1 MTLARTTRPRTAA
14 AILALTLALPGC
26 GALSAL
32 SGGPALD
39 VFELRAPDETPKSC
53 GRGRRAELVIEEP
66 KARGTLDTE
75 RIMIRPNALQTQY
88 LPDAQWGDTV
98 PVTLQNLLVRSFSPY
113 DAFTHVGRAPLGTAG
128 DFALISE
135 IRDFN
140 AEVAGKGA
148 IVRLSVD
155 AQLVREMDAS
165 VAARGSFSAT
175 ATAPS
180 TRTADLIPA
189 FDAAGRELLGQMTD
203 WGLRGVG
210 VNPAACR

>member
-14 AILALTLALPGC
+14 AILALTLTLPGC

-180 TRTADLIPA
+180 TRTEDLIPA

>member
-14 AILALTLALPGC
+14 AILALILALPGC

>member
-1 MTLARTTRPRTAA
+1 VTLARTTRPRTAA

-180 TRTADLIPA
+180 TRTEDLIPA

>member
-180 TRTADLIPA
+180 TRTEDLIPA

>member
-53 GRGRRAELVIEEP
+53 GRGRRAELVVEEP